1 MFPDNDDQKR
11 LDTLIEINTLINS
24 EYTDPSALLL
34 KIIESATKLTRGAA
48 SSLLLVNFENNKLY
62 FEIALGSKGPEV
74 KRFSLQMGE
83 GIAGWVAKNN
93 TSLIVNDVETDPRF
107 NSDISKR
114 INYETKSILAVPMR
128 IKNQCMGVI
137 EIINKSDGKYFT
149 NEDLKWLEI
158 FANQAALAIQ
168 NARSYQQI
176 ANELSF
182 LQDKMNEDD
191 GYHTFVGSSPAI
203 TDRLEIAKKIAGT
216 DSSVLLLG
224 ESGVGKELF
233 AEQIHLCSPRKNKPL
248 IRVNCAALPDH
259 LLESE
264 LFGHVKGAFTDAVQ
278 DRRGRFELADG
289 GSIFLDEIG
298 DVPVNL
304 QTKLLRVIEN
314 KVFEKVGASESISV
328 DVRIIAATNKNLEN
342 AIEEGSFRKDLYYR
356 LNVLPLEIPPLRNRT
371 QDIPELADF
380 FLKRANRDIKKQIE
394 GFTDEA
400 MEALLTYSWPGNVR
414 ELQNAVER
422 SAVLCNDKY
431 IDVDDLFL
439 PTGSDGEIDKFS
451 GKSLKE
457 SINLFKKH
465 FIKTTL
471 DRYDWKQKETSEAL
485 GIQRTYLSRLI
496 KELNIKED
504 KHG

>member
-1 MFPDNDDQKR
+1 M
-11 LDTLIEINTLINS
+11 
-24 EYTDPSALLL
+24 
-34 KIIESATKLTRGAA
+34 
-48 SSLLLVNFENNKLY
+48 
-62 FEIALGSKGPEV
+62 
-74 KRFSLQMGE
+74 
-83 GIAGWVAKNN
+83 
-93 TSLIVNDVETDPRF
+93 
-107 NSDISKR
+107 
-114 INYETKSILAVPMR
+114 
-128 IKNQCMGVI
+128 
-137 EIINKSDGKYFT
+137 
-149 NEDLKWLEI
+149 
-158 FANQAALAIQ
+158 
-168 NARSYQQI
+168 
-176 ANELSF
+176 
-182 LQDKMNEDD
+182 
-191 GYHTFVGSSPAI
+191 
-203 TDRLEIAKKIAGT
+203 
-216 DSSVLLLG
+216 
-224 ESGVGKELF
+224 
-233 AEQIHLCSPRKNKPL
+233 
-248 IRVNCAALPDH
+248 NCAALPDH